1 MGTVVSED
9 ILSPAVQVTSLLM
22 NALTAFQI
30 LYQLL

>member
-1 MGTVVSED
+1 MGAVVSEG
-9 ILSPAVQVTSLLM
+9 ILSPALQVASLLM